1 MNTKKLLALLMV
13 GIMIFAV
20 VGCSKPAEEP
30 EAEAP
35 EVEEEAEAPAEA
47 TKLDEI
53 KDAGKLVIGT
63 SADYPPYEFHVVK
76 DGADTIVGFDIAI
89 AKAIAED
96 LGVELEIKDMA
107 FNGLLAALEAGGID
121 MVIAGMTPTEE
132 RAKSVDFSEVYYT
145 AVQGVMVNVENADA
159 IKTVED
165 LSGKIVGVQKGTTQE
180 QIAMEQIEGAEV
192 KGLGK
197 MADLVLQLKNGNVD
211 AVVAELPVGNAYA
224 NNNDDIMV
232 ADIELETGDSGS
244 AIAFKKGNSEFV
256 DAVNASLTKLMDD
269 DMISQFVFDAIKL
282 SEENQ

>member
-1 MNTKKLLALLMV
+1 MNTKKLLAMLMV

-20 VGCSKPAEEP
+20 VGCTKAADEP

-35 EVEEEAEAPAEA
+35 AAEEEAEAPVEA

-53 KDAGKLVIGT
+53 KAAGKLVIGT

-107 FNGLLAALEAGGID
+107 FNGLLAALEAGGVD

-132 RAKSVDFSEVYYT
+132 RAQSVDFSQVYYT
-145 AVQGVMVNVENADA
+145 AVQGVMVNVENAEA
-159 IKTVED
+159 IASVED

-211 AVVAELPVGNAYA
+211 AVVAEKPVASAYSK
-224 NNNDDIMV
+224 NNEDIMLS
-232 ADIELETGDSGS
+232 DMTLDSGDSGS
-244 AIAFKKGNSEFV
+244 AIAFKKGSAEFV
-256 DAVNASLTKLMDD
+256 EAVDATLTKLMDE
-269 DMISQFVFDAIKL
+269 DMISEFVFDAIKL